1 MKIVIFRPRFQSDG
15 EFLIETFFFP
25 LKHSAGP
32 RSRLAAAQQSQWRDH
47 VKLHGACG
55 GQNANE
61 VSNAPFTSKKKYRT
75 HLRSDAEPPGEAADE
90 VAALGW
96 GSLRLIQARVIS
108 EEAQG
113 KAEGG
118 PVANS
123 PSRGRQ
129 EEDIFVRP
137 KRTISKD
144 FANISQDQAPNY

>member
-47 VKLHGACG
+47 VKLPRRMRRSKRKRSI
-55 GQNANE
+55 E
-61 VSNAPFTSKKKYRT
+61 RTFYFKKKSIERT
-75 HLRSDAEPPGEAADE
+75 LDQMRNRRGKPQMRSRH
-90 VAALGW
+90 W
-96 GSLRLIQARVIS
+96 GGGAFDWSKPAWLVRKPK
-108 EEAQG
+108 G
-113 KAEGG
+113 KRRA
-118 PVANS
+118 VRS